1 MTDLV
6 RLCDVVGQQVRDPTG
21 RRLGR
26 LADLEAAGSDRF
38 PPVTA
43 AVLSGGRRVAWAS
56 LEPEGH
62 GFTLQE
68 AAVGPASAD
77 ALLLGRDVLDAQVV
91 DVVGRRLTRVGE
103 VLLAGGAHQLR
114 AVAVDVGLGPVA
126 WRLGLRW
133 LARRLADDR
142 LSWDGLYLA
151 SGAGHRIQLAHR
163 AQDVHGLSEAELMA
177 IVARLPPARG
187 AEVLT
192 LARPGRHEEPVEV
205 ARAAGRPGH
214 RFRVM
219 RARRRAPS

>member
-1 MTDLV
+1 VTDLV
-6 RLCDVVGQQVRDPTG
+6 RLSDLVGRQVHDPAG

-26 LADLEAAGSDRF
+26 VADLEAAGADRF

-43 AVLSGGRRVAWAS
+43 AVLSDGRRVAWAA
-56 LEPEGH
+56 LEPEGR
-62 GFTLQE
+62 GFGVPE
-68 AAVGPASAD
+68 AGSGPAPPD

-91 DVVGRRLTRVGE
+91 DVAGRRLARVGE
-103 VLLAGGAHQLR
+103 VLLAGDGGELR
-114 AVAVDVGLGPVA
+114 VVAVDVGLGPVA
-126 WRLGLRW
+126 WRLGLRP

-142 LSWDGLYLA
+142 LAWDGLYLA

-163 AQDVHGLSEAELMA
+163 AQDVHRLSEAELMA

-187 AEVLT
+187 AEVLGI
-192 LARPGRHEEPVEV
+192 ARPGRHEAPVEV
-205 ARAAGRPGH
+205 ARAAGRPGR